1 MNAIPS
7 NIRGSRVDSSTPSD
21 HDGRAGATP
30 SLPLFFRLGE
40 NADAARCVIKHHYS
54 GVFPPPG
61 TIICVGT
68 AHEAGGLFGD
78 VGRCVAA
85 VVFCHPP
92 ARWSVRI
99 VDLLRVVKVPDVSF
113 PLSSLIAWTVR
124 QLKKQGHHLAVSY
137 ADKSHNHHGG
147 LYQACGWMYGG
158 MRDPKVDGY
167 TIDGEYVACRTLN
180 HRYGTLSK
188 TKLKEQHGIDA
199 TPNLDQGKHIYYLP
213 LSKQGEAYAAQ
224 VNLTPHPYPKP
235 RNEPQTGAAK

>member
-1 MNAIPS
+1 VNAIPS

-40 NADAARCVIKHHYS
+40 NAEASRLVLKHHYS
-54 GVFPPPG
+54 GRLAAAV
-61 TIICVGT
+61 ICVGT

-78 VGRCVAA
+78 AGRCVGAIM
-85 VVFCHPP
+85 FSHPP
-92 ARWSVRI
+92 ARWSVPVVELIRA
-99 VDLLRVVKVPDVSF
+99 VKVPDVVF

-124 QLKKQGHHLAVSY
+124 QLKKQSHHLAVSY
-137 ADKSHNHHGG
+137 ADRSHNHHGG
-147 LYQACGWMYGG
+147 LYQACGWKYGG

-167 TIDGEYVACRTLN
+167 WVEGQFVPGRMCVD
-180 HRYGTLSK
+180 RYGTQSPTL
-188 TKLKEQHGIDA
+188 LKELGIDA

-235 RNEPQTGAAK
+235 RNEPQTGDPK